1 MSQAFPF
8 QRPDRAQVIQF
19 VDENRPRYK
28 RSTADTTGTTWLLV
42 LSPQS
47 SSLELQNINP
57 VNFDSI
63 VHNFQ
68 VRITDTAANVH
79 EIRGV
84 AGGIPAGFGVNYP
97 ENMVV
102 GGPAQDRRFRAL
114 GPGETLEVRIA
125 EAIVTFEVGFRIDYL
140 EYLGTA

>member
-19 VDENRPRYK
+19 VDENRPRIK
-28 RSTADTTGTTWLLV
+28 RFTANTTGTTWLEV
-42 LSPQS
+42 LAPQS
-47 SSLELQNINP
+47 SSLELLNIQP

-63 VHNFQ
+63 THNFQ
-68 VRITDTAANVH
+68 ARVTDTSANVH
-79 EIRGV
+79 ELRGI
-84 AGGIPAGFGVNYP
+84 AGGIPTGFGVNYP
-97 ENMVV
+97 ENMGTGSPDQKRV
-102 GGPAQDRRFRAL
+102 PRAL

-125 EAIVTFEVGFRIDYL
+125 EAIVTFEVSFRIDYL